1 MNMEETINVSLVR
14 CAELPLKPSE
24 MASTTLTP
32 AAIAEKVIS
41 AVEQKLDANEAK
53 GLHLAAAHAEHGQV
67 TYLQEVTEG
76 GFFVYVGEPDALEEH
91 WFGAGTWVAFN
102 DDAGSGH
109 ASKVGPD
116 GCTRTFRMLRG
127 HLS

>member
-1 MNMEETINVSLVR
+1 MEEAIKVSLVR
-14 CAELPLKPSE
+14 CAEMPTKPSE
-24 MASTTLTP
+24 MASTTLAP
-32 AAIAEKVIS
+32 AALAEKLITTTQQS
-41 AVEQKLDANEAK
+41 LDANEAK
-53 GLHLAAAHAEHGQV
+53 GLHLAAAHPEHGQV

-76 GFFVYVGEPDALEEH
+76 GFFVYVGKPDALEEH
-91 WFGAGTWVAFN
+91 WFGAGDWVAFN

>member
-1 MNMEETINVSLVR
+1 MEETIKVSLVR
-14 CAELPLKPSE
+14 CGDMPLKFSE

-32 AAIAEKVIS
+32 AAMAEKTIS
-41 AVEQKLDANEAK
+41 TVEQKLDANESK
-53 GLHLAAAHAEHGQV
+53 GLHLAAAHPEHGQV
-67 TYLQEVTEG
+67 TYLQQVTEG

-91 WFGAGTWVAFN
+91 WFGAGACVAFN

-116 GCTRTFRMLRG
+116 GCTRIFRLLRG

>member
-1 MNMEETINVSLVR
+1 MQEAIKVSLVR
-14 CAELPLKPSE
+14 CATMPLKRSE
-24 MASTTLTP
+24 MASATLLP
-32 AAIAEKVIS
+32 AAIAEKTIATVQ
-41 AVEQKLDANEAK
+41 QKLNANEAK
-53 GLHLAAAHAEHGQV
+53 GLHLAAAHPEHGQV

-76 GFFVYVGEPDALEEH
+76 GFFVYVGEPDALQEY
-91 WFGAGTWVAFN
+91 WFGVGDWVAFN

-109 ASKVGPD
+109 ASKIGPD

>member
-1 MNMEETINVSLVR
+1 MEEAIKVSLVR
-14 CAELPLKPSE
+14 CAEMPTKPSE

-32 AAIAEKVIS
+32 AALAEKTITT
-41 AVEQKLDANEAK
+41 AQQNLDANEAK
-53 GLHLAAAHAEHGQV
+53 GLHLAAAHPEHGQV

-91 WFGAGTWVAFN
+91 WFGAGDWVAFN

>member
-1 MNMEETINVSLVR
+1 MQEAIKVSLVR
-14 CAELPLKPSE
+14 CATMPLKRPE
-24 MASTTLTP
+24 MASATLLP
-32 AAIAEKVIS
+32 AAIAEKTIATVQ
-41 AVEQKLDANEAK
+41 QKLNANEAK
-53 GLHLAAAHAEHGQV
+53 GLHLAAAHPEHGQV

-76 GFFVYVGEPDALEEH
+76 GFFVYVGEPDALQEY
-91 WFGAGTWVAFN
+91 WFGVGDWVAFN

-109 ASKVGPD
+109 ASKIGPD

>member
-1 MNMEETINVSLVR
+1 MEEAIKVSLVR
-14 CAELPLKPSE
+14 CAEMPTKPSE

-32 AAIAEKVIS
+32 AALAEKTITT
-41 AVEQKLDANEAK
+41 AQQNLDANEAK
-53 GLHLAAAHAEHGQV
+53 GLHLAAAHPEHGQV

-76 GFFVYVGEPDALEEH
+76 GFFVYVGEPDTLEEH
-91 WFGAGTWVAFN
+91 WFGAGDWVAFN